1 MSSNPLPSLQQ
12 TREWLDSSVLDVL
25 GTMAHVVAFPHPS
38 STTPPSDSPVYSST
52 VGFKG
57 EANVSVS
64 FYAPEHSATLL
75 ASKFLDM
82 PEPEVDSEMIK
93 DVLGEFANMAVGAI
107 KSRFSDS
114 GVNCVM
120 TIPSVNAG
128 VSLPKPGRENTEH
141 VLFEIGQD
149 WMLAE
154 ILLAE

>member
-38 STTPPSDSPVYSST
+38 SVTPPDSKAVYCST

-57 EANVSVS
+57 DANVSIS
-64 FYAPEHSATLL
+64 FFAPEHSAALL

-82 PEPEVDSEMIK
+82 PESEVDSDMIK

-120 TIPSVNAG
+120 TIPNVSEG
-128 VSLPKPGRENTEH
+128 VALPGNPPENSER

-149 WMLAE
+149 WVLSEIVLA
-154 ILLAE
+154 

>member
-1 MSSNPLPSLQQ
+1 MSSKPLPSLQQ

-25 GTMAHVVAFPHPS
+25 GTMAHVVAFPHPTS
-38 STTPPSDSPVYSST
+38 ATPPSDALVYSST

-57 EANVSVS
+57 EANVSIS
-64 FYAPEHSATLL
+64 FYAPEHSAALL

-82 PEPEVDSEMIK
+82 PESEVDTATIK
-93 DVLGEFANMAVGAI
+93 DVFGEFANMAVGAI

-120 TIPSVNAG
+120 TIPEVKCSTP
-128 VSLPKPGRENTEH
+128 LPSAFREDSEQ

-149 WMLAE
+149 WVLAE
-154 ILLAE
+154 IVLE